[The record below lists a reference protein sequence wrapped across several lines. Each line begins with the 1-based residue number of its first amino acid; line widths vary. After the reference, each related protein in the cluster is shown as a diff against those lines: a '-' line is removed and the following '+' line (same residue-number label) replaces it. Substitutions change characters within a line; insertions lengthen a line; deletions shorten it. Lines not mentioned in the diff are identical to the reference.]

1 MNKKEMLL
9 KMEKNLQILVVRR
22 DRLQKELD
30 EIDGLPLVK
39 VNQENTRRW
48 HVVFCKIK
56 HLENRIATRKTEM
69 EILANKRDKVRD
81 IISESKSIFNSI
93 FRRNMGVK

>member
-1 MNKKEMLL
+1 MKKGEMLL
-9 KMEKNLQILVVRR
+9 KMERNLQILVARR
-22 DRLQKELD
+22 NNLQRELD
-30 EIDGLPLVK
+30 EIDSLPLTK
-39 VNQENTRRW
+39 VNRINTRRW
-48 HVVFCKIK
+48 HIVFCKIK

-93 FRRNMGVK
+93 FGQNLGE